1 MKRGKPLVESS
12 CVRVTDDELPTLRR
26 QLLLRR
32 QPRFQV
38 FARCACLDALEHHSS
53 AVLVAPPGAGK
64 TTVGRALAAR
74 LGVNFR
80 DTDHDIEATAG
91 KRIADI
97 FVDDGEEVFRHLE
110 TEALR
115 RALAE
120 FDGVVSL
127 GGGVIMRDVNREL
140 LQGHP
145 VVWLDVSLSEAVK
158 RVGLGTTRPLLM
170 GNVRGRLMEL
180 MAERVPIYK
189 TIASVRVDTSGRS
202 VADVVDELIPLLAVT
217 HG

>member
-1 MKRGKPLVESS
+1 MSPRALLVG
-12 CVRVTDDELPTLRR
+12 
-26 QLLLRR
+26 
-32 QPRFQV
+32 
-38 FARCACLDALEHHSS
+38 A
-53 AVLVAPPGAGK
+53 PGAGK